1 MHHPTLNT
9 PAPLRRPARPVPCA
23 CGERRSGI
31 LLHPTSLPGDGV
43 GDLGAQAYRFV
54 DWLAL
59 AGQTLWQF
67 LPLVAVG
74 EGGSPYNG
82 LSAFA
87 GNTLLVSPD
96 LLVEDALL
104 DEDEARAPHPF
115 SPSRADFAGSAR
127 WKEPLL
133 HRAHA
138 AFRASAS
145 PGLRAG
151 FAEYRER
158 EAAWLDDWTLFRA
171 LRDEH
176 GGGSWVT
183 WPAPLRARDPGAL
196 ADARERLAGEVERHA
211 LGQFLFDRQWGELRR
226 YANGRGIILVGDV
239 PIFVAHDSADVWANQ
254 HLFELDE
261 EGHSTAVSGVPPDYF
276 SATGQRWGNPL
287 YRWDVL
293 ERDGYRWWV
302 ERFRRTLEMVDVAR
316 IDHFRGFESYWA
328 VPAHEE
334 TALHGTWRPGPGAK
348 LFAAVEKELGP
359 LPLIA
364 EDLGIITPEVEALR
378 DELGLPGMR
387 VLQFA
392 FGGED
397 HDNPHLPANYVRES
411 VAYTGT
417 HDNNTALGWYRDEAS
432 PGARAEL
439 AEVAGSL
446 DEPNWRMIEVVLRSD
461 ADLAVVPLQDVLGL
475 GSEGRMN
482 TPGSSSGD
490 WLWRFADGDL
500 TPALAARL
508 RGITAASGRLH
519 GEERR

>member
-1 MHHPTLNT
+1 MRVT
-9 PAPLRRPARPVPCA
+9 
-23 CGERRSGI
+23 GERRGGI

-59 AGQTLWQF
+59 AGQTLWQL

-74 EGGSPYNG
+74 QGGSPYNG

-87 GNTLLVSPD
+87 GNTLLISAD

-104 DEDEARAPHPF
+104 DEDEARPPRGLN
-115 SPSRADFAGSAR
+115 PERADYDGAAR

-133 HRAHA
+133 NRAHA

-151 FAEYRER
+151 FTEFRER
-158 EAAWLDDWTLFRA
+158 EAEWLDDWSLFQA
-171 LRDEH
+171 LRDEL
-176 GGGSWVT
+176 GGPWT
-183 WPAPLRARDPGAL
+183 EWPAPLRGRDPGAL
-196 ADARERLAGEVERHA
+196 AQARERLADAVERNA

-226 YANGRGIILVGDV
+226 YANDRGIYLIGDV
-239 PIFVAHDSADVWANQ
+239 PIFVAHDSADVWANPG
-254 HLFELDE
+254 LFELDPQ
-261 EGHSTAVSGVPPDYF
+261 GRPTVVSGVPPDYF
-276 SATGQRWGNPL
+276 SETGQRWGNPL
-287 YRWDVL
+287 YRWEVM

-302 ERFRRTLEMVDVAR
+302 ERFRRTLRMVDIAR
-316 IDHFRGFESYWA
+316 IDHFRGFESYWE
-328 VPAHEE
+328 VPAHEA
-334 TALHGTWRPGPGAK
+334 TALHGRWMPGPGTR
-348 LFAAVEKELGP
+348 LFAAVERALGP

-378 DELGLPGMR
+378 DELRLPGMR

-392 FGGED
+392 FGED
-397 HDNPHLPANYVRES
+397 DPKNPHLPANYVRET

-432 PGARAEL
+432 PRARAALSAL
-439 AEVAGSL
+439 AGGGGG
-446 DEPNWRMIEVVLRSD
+446 EPNWAMIEVVLASH
-461 ADLAVVPLQDVLGL
+461 ADLAIVPLQDVLGL
-475 GSEGRMN
+475 GTEGRMN

-490 WLWRFADGDL
+490 WLWRFREGAL
-500 TPALAARL
+500 TPDLAARL
-508 RGITAASGRLH
+508 RDITAASGRLH

>member
-1 MHHPTLNT
+1 MRVT
-9 PAPLRRPARPVPCA
+9 
-23 CGERRSGI
+23 GERRSGI

-59 AGQTLWQF
+59 AGQTLWQV

-74 EGGSPYNG
+74 QGGSPYNG

-87 GNTLLVSPD
+87 GNTLLVSAD

-104 DEDEARAPHPF
+104 DEDEARAPRGFDPG
-115 SPSRADFAGSAR
+115 RADYDGAGR

-133 HRAHA
+133 RRAHA

-151 FAEYRER
+151 FAEFCQR
-158 EAAWLDDWTLFRA
+158 EAGWLDDWTLFQA
-171 LRDEH
+171 LRNEL
-176 GGGSWVT
+176 GGPWT
-183 WPAPLRARDPGAL
+183 EWPAPLRARDPGAL
-196 ADARERLAGEVERHA
+196 AQARQQLADEVERHA

-226 YANGRGIILVGDV
+226 YANGRGIYLIGDV
-239 PIFVAHDSADVWANQ
+239 PIFVAHDSADVWA
-254 HLFELDE
+254 HPELFELDPR
-261 EGHSTAVSGVPPDYF
+261 GRPTVVSGVPPDYF
-276 SATGQRWGNPL
+276 SETGQRWGNPL
-287 YRWDVL
+287 YRWEVM

-302 ERFRRTLEMVDVAR
+302 ERFRRTLRMVDIAR
-316 IDHFRGFESYWA
+316 IDHFRGFESYWE
-328 VPAHEE
+328 VPAHEA
-334 TALHGTWRPGPGAK
+334 TALHGRWMPGPGTG
-348 LFAAVEKELGP
+348 LFAAVERELGP

-378 DELGLPGMR
+378 DELRLPGMR

-392 FGGED
+392 FGED
-397 HDNPHLPANYVRES
+397 DPTNPHLPANYARET

-432 PGARAEL
+432 PRARAALRQL
-439 AEVAGSL
+439 AGGGGN
-446 DEPNWRMIEVVLRSD
+446 EPNWEMIEVVLASN
-461 ADLAVVPLQDVLGL
+461 ADLAVIPLQDVLGL
-475 GSEGRMN
+475 GTEGRMN

-490 WLWRFADGDL
+490 WLWRFPNGAL
-500 TPALAARL
+500 TPGLAARL
-508 RGITAASGRLH
+508 REITATSGRLH

>member
-1 MHHPTLNT
+1 MRVT
-9 PAPLRRPARPVPCA
+9 
-23 CGERRSGI
+23 GERRSGI
-31 LLHPTSLPGDGV
+31 LLHPTSLPGDGL
-43 GDLGAQAYRFV
+43 GDLGAHAYRFV

-59 AGQTLWQF
+59 AGQTLWQV

-87 GNTLLVSPD
+87 GNTLLLSAD

-104 DEDEARAPHPF
+104 DEDEARPPRGF
-115 SPSRADFAGSAR
+115 DPLCADFTGSAA

-158 EAAWLDDWTLFRA
+158 QAGWLGDWTLFRA

-176 GGGSWVT
+176 GGRAWT
-183 WPAPLRARDPGAL
+183 AWPDGLRARDRGAL
-196 ADARERLAGEVERHA
+196 EEARERLADDLERHA
-211 LGQFLFDRQWGELRR
+211 LGQFLFDRQWAELRR
-226 YANGRGIILVGDV
+226 YARGRGIYLIGDV

-254 HLFELDE
+254 ALFELDA
-261 EGHSTAVSGVPPDYF
+261 EGRSTVVSGVPPDYF
-276 SATGQRWGNPL
+276 SRTGQRWGNPL
-287 YRWDVL
+287 YRWGAM
-293 ERDGYRWWV
+293 ERTGYRWWV
-302 ERFRRTLEMVDVAR
+302 ERFRRTLQMVDVAR
-316 IDHFRGFESYWA
+316 VDHFRGFESYWE

-334 TALHGTWRPGPGAK
+334 TALHGRWVPGPGTR
-348 LFAAVEKELGP
+348 LFAAVERELGP

-378 DELGLPGMR
+378 DELRLPGMR

-392 FGGED
+392 FGED
-397 HDNPHLPANYVRES
+397 DPDNPHLPANYVRDT

-417 HDNNTALGWYRDEAS
+417 HDNNTALGWYLDEAT
-432 PGARAEL
+432 PHARAAL
-439 AEVAGSL
+439 ARLADGGS
-446 DEPNWRMIEVVLRSD
+446 EPNWAMIEVVLRSD
-461 ADLAVVPLQDVLGL
+461 ADLAIIPLQDVLGL

-490 WLWRFADGDL
+490 WMWRFGHGEL
-500 TPALAARL
+500 TRDLAARL
-508 RGITAASGRLH
+508 REITAATGRLH